1 MHQWEYRVLH
11 LRIDESDTTAT
22 TEQTPLERLQTLL
35 DDHSRNGWE
44 LQELQ
49 PLGGLWMLCLKR
61 RKAIASAE
69 LLDADGTELTFS
81 PEQEALWQQ
90 VMLRLSRLESRAR
103 QESRG
108 GDGGTKERVSIRRR
122 RRQMVLD
129 EATLAGLEAV
139 ATLPTI
145 QAAEALG
152 YNSHATLLQ
161 YGLRYG
167 YTPGLVKQGRNGK
180 AAIYLG
186 SEKRPHGGSDLR
198 LWRIVEAI
206 HLPQVAVPG

>member
-1 MHQWEYRVLH
+1 MRQWEYRILH
-11 LRIDESDTTAT
+11 LRIDASDTTAT

-35 DDHSRNGWE
+35 DEHSRDGWE

-61 RKAIASAE
+61 LQANTSDDTPGGA
-69 LLDADGTELTFS
+69 ELTFS

-103 QESRG
+103 QEARG
-108 GDGGTKERVSIRRR
+108 GDACTKERASVRRR
-122 RRQMVLD
+122 RRQVVLD
-129 EATLAGLEAV
+129 ETTLAGLEAV

-206 HLPQVAVPG
+206 NLPQTVPG

>member
-1 MHQWEYRVLH
+1 MRHWEYCILH
-11 LRIDESDTTAT
+11 LRIDESDVPDSVG
-22 TEQTPLERLQTLL
+22 QTPLERLQSLL
-35 DDHSRNGWE
+35 DDHSREGWE
-44 LQELQ
+44 LLELQ

-61 RKAIASAE
+61 PRAIAPE
-69 LLDADGTELTFS
+69 DIPDGAELTFS

-90 VMLRLSRLESRAR
+90 VLRRLSRLETQSRQDAR
-103 QESRG
+103 SGHDHGRPS
-108 GDGGTKERVSIRRR
+108 VRR
-122 RRQMVLD
+122 RRQQVVLD
-129 EATLAGLEAV
+129 ADALSGIEAV

-180 AAIYLG
+180 AAIYIG

-198 LWRIVEAI
+198 LWRIVETVN
-206 HLPQVAVPG
+206 LPQTVPG